1 MAEPGSTAVMPPAPL
16 YTRAPGKPLCQY
28 GTKCY
33 RKNPEHF
40 AQFDHPD
47 DHPYFIQEAACL
59 APPPPPAPRLAF
71 PVGSG
76 GTIDIVSSG
85 EEDENVTW
93 TMPPSSR
100 AMQNG
105 LGVMKQ
111 AALGPNGVQAVRRA
125 GASMAIA
132 EMEARQDG
140 AAAAAA
146 AVVHASASASTSAS
160 TSTSASASSLAVT
173 SALAPDPATDPAN
186 ATTSS
191 SDFALTQGMVTQQI
205 IDDSE
210 ALGYTSPGEPLSRI
224 KNLDAAVRRFDAS
237 LQPVALMV
245 IGEGMNKA
253 ANDIMDPACPSGKV
267 LLSALRVC
275 LAGST
280 YPIEDI
286 LVSDLCLGFHH
297 SDGAK
302 PTVEN
307 KDFGVIQ
314 NLRYVDSLLDQ
325 GFVVVILLVGLQ
337 AGNKLFSAFTS
348 RSNVFVTNTYH
359 TVLVSNDRRN
369 LATTMAA
376 AITLAAGGRLLRLAW
391 NGITG
396 SSTTAPTLNQVMCF

>member
-16 YTRAPGKPLCQY
+16 IYTRAPGKPLCQY

-40 AQFDHPD
+40 AQNDHPD
-47 DHPYFIQEAACL
+47 DHPYFIQAACL
-59 APPPPPAPRLAF
+59 APPTPRLAF

-76 GTIDIVSSG
+76 GTIDLVSSG
-85 EEDENVTW
+85 EEDENEMW

-100 AMQNG
+100 AIQNG
-105 LGVMKQ
+105 LSVLKGT
-111 AALGPNGVQAVRRA
+111 AAGPADIRRA
-125 GASMAIA
+125 RQNMAQGSSEMGSMMVTVTAQ
-132 EMEARQDG
+132 QD

-146 AVVHASASASTSAS
+146 VHASASASTSAS
-160 TSTSASASSLAVT
+160 TSTSASASSLAVA

-224 KNLDAAVRRFDAS
+224 KNLDATVRRFDAS

-280 YPIEDI
+280 YPLEDV
-286 LVSDLCLGFHH
+286 LVSDLCLGFHP

-369 LATTMAA
+369 LATTKAA
-376 AITLAAGGRLLRLAW
+376 AITLAAGGRLMRLAL
-391 NGITG
+391 NLLTG